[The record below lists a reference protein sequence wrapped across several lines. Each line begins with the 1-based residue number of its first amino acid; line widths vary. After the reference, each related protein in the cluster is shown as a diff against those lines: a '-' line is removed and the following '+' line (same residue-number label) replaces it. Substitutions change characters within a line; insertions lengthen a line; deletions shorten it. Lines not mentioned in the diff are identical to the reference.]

1 LTQIKVRLNDEKEL
15 MPYQISADTGGTF
28 IDVVIRDSEGREEI
42 GKSLTTHDQ
51 VSRGLFK
58 AIESAAEPFG
68 LGVDEILSRT
78 DLFIYGTTRA
88 TNAIVTRN
96 VAKTALLT
104 TQGFTDVLVLKEG
117 GKLGGHDFSRDYPE
131 PYIPRSST
139 FAVQERVTSEGDI
152 ALPLDEEAVRATLL
166 TLKEDGYEA
175 VAVALLW
182 SIVNPSHE
190 ARIGELIKEILPA
203 VPYTL
208 SHELVP
214 IIREYRRASATSIDA
229 SLKPL
234 MQHHF
239 LQLRSDL
246 EAAGYDKQLLVST
259 SMGGVMSVDEVIESP
274 IHTAKSGPA
283 MAPIAGLAY
292 SLAEG
297 YGGNML
303 VCDTGGTTFDVGIT
317 RDSQQIYTRD
327 TWLGG
332 TWEGDLLGIS
342 SVDIRSVGSGG
353 GSIAWVD
360 DGGLLRVGPQSAG
373 SEPGPACYGQGGSA
387 PTVSDAATVLGYLN
401 PDNFLGGRMALD
413 VGAAALVFDELAA
426 KLGIN
431 RYEAAWGV
439 LALANDTMIKA
450 VQEVATSQGLSAVDA
465 TIVAG
470 GGAAGLNIMSIA
482 KELGSQQVVLP
493 KIASALSASGMHFAD
508 IVKEEACAYI
518 TSSARFD
525 FKGVNATLDL
535 LESRLDAFLERT
547 GLQDGNASVELVAEA
562 RYQAQVWDVDVMLP
576 LKRFNSEDDVER
588 FVEEFHRAHERI
600 FAIRDEGSAIEVI
613 NWKARLTVELPGGR
627 ADFDPAQPAVS
638 EQSEIRHC
646 YFGTS
651 EPVPTRIYRPEHLR
665 VGTTVSGP
673 AIIEEPTT
681 TVVIYPGMTAEVS
694 TSRNYILHA
703 EGKNR

>member
-1 LTQIKVRLNDEKEL
+1 MT
-15 MPYQISADTGGTF
+15 YQISADTGGTF

-42 GKSLTTHDQ
+42 GKSLTTHDR

-58 AIESAAEPFG
+58 AIETAAEPFG
-68 LGVDEILSRT
+68 LDLERMLSEAE
-78 DLFIYGTTRA
+78 LFIYGTTLA

-104 TQGFTDVLVLKEG
+104 TEGFTDVLVLKEG
-117 GKLGGHDFSRDYPE
+117 GKLAGHDFSHDYPE
-131 PYIPRSST
+131 PYIPRSRT
-139 FAVQERVTSEGDI
+139 FGVKERVNSEGSVDV
-152 ALPLDEEAVRATLL
+152 ALDEEAVRNTLHRL
-166 TLKEDGYEA
+166 GESGYEA
-175 VAVALLW
+175 VAVSLLW
-182 SIVNPSHE
+182 SIVNPAHE
-190 ARIGELIKEILPA
+190 ARIAELIEEILPGI
-203 VPYTL
+203 PYTL
-208 SHELVP
+208 SHRLVP

-229 SLKPL
+229 SLKPI

-239 LQLRSDL
+239 RQLREDL
-246 EAAGYDKQLLVST
+246 QEAGYSGQLLVST
-259 SMGGVMSVDEVIESP
+259 SMGGIMSVDEVIESP

-297 YGGNML
+297 FGGNML
-303 VCDTGGTTFDVGIT
+303 VCDTGGTTFDVGLA
-317 RDSQQIYTRD
+317 RDGQQIYTRD

-332 TWEGDLLGIS
+332 TWEGDLLGVS

-373 SEPGPACYGQGGSA
+373 SEPGPACYGQGGTA

-413 VGAAALVFDELAA
+413 VAAAERVLDELAA
-426 KLGIN
+426 ELGID
-431 RYEAAWGV
+431 RYQAAWGV
-439 LALANDTMIKA
+439 LTLANDTMIKA
-450 VQEVATSQGLSAVDA
+450 VQEVATSQGLSTVDA

-470 GGAAGLNIMSIA
+470 GGAAGINIMSIA
-482 KELGSQQVVLP
+482 KELGSQHIVLP

-508 IVKEEACAYI
+508 IVKEEAHAHI

-525 FKGVNATLDL
+525 FDGVNATLDL
-535 LESRLDAFLERT
+535 LESRLQDFLDRT
-547 GLQDGNASVELVAEA
+547 GLSEREARIEFVAEA
-562 RYQAQVWDVDVMLP
+562 RYQAQVWDVDAIVP
-576 LKRFNSEDDVER
+576 FERFRSVADVEQ
-588 FVEEFHRAHERI
+588 FIEEFHRAHERI

-627 ADFDPAQPAVS
+627 LDFDPEQPERVDDPAV
-638 EQSEIRHC
+638 RDC

-651 EPVPTRIYRPEHLR
+651 IPVPTRIYRPEHLEI
-665 VGTTVSGP
+665 GAAIQGP

-681 TVVIYPGMTAEVS
+681 TVVVYPGMAAEVS
-694 TSRNYILHA
+694 STRNYILHA

>member
-1 LTQIKVRLNDEKEL
+1 MK
-15 MPYQISADTGGTF
+15 YQISADTGGTF

-42 GKSLTTHDQ
+42 GKSLTTHDR

-58 AIESAAEPFG
+58 AIETAAEPFG
-68 LGVDEILSRT
+68 LDLGSMLSAA

-104 TQGFTDVLVLKEG
+104 TEGFTDVLVLKEG
-117 GKLGGHDFSRDYPE
+117 GKLGGHDFSRDYPA
-131 PYIPRSST
+131 PYIPRSRT
-139 FAVQERVTSEGDI
+139 FPVRERVTSEGSVDI
-152 ALPLDEEAVRATLL
+152 ALDEDAVRSTLGL
-166 TLKEDGYEA
+166 LKDEAYEA
-175 VAVALLW
+175 VAVSLLW
-182 SIVNPSHE
+182 SIVNPDHE
-190 ARIGELIKEILPA
+190 ARIGELIEEIMPGTA
-203 VPYTL
+203 YTL
-208 SHELVP
+208 SHRLVP
-214 IIREYRRASATSIDA
+214 IIREYRRASATAIDA
-229 SLKPL
+229 SLKPI

-239 LQLRSDL
+239 RQLREDL
-246 EAAGYDKQLLVST
+246 QDAGYGGQLLVST

-292 SLAEG
+292 SLAEDF
-297 YGGNML
+297 GGNML

-317 RDSQQIYTRD
+317 RDGQQIYTRD

-373 SEPGPACYGQGGSA
+373 SEPGPACYGQGGTA

-413 VGAAALVFDELAA
+413 VEAAHRVIDGLAGE
-426 KLGIN
+426 LGID

-439 LALANDTMIKA
+439 LTLANDTMIKA
-450 VQEVATSQGLSAVDA
+450 VQEVATSQGLSTVDA

-470 GGAAGLNIMSIA
+470 GGAAGINIMNIA
-482 KELGSQQVVLP
+482 KELGSQNVVLP

-508 IVKEEACAYI
+508 IVKEEAHAHI
-518 TSSARFD
+518 TSTARFD
-525 FKGVNATLDL
+525 FDGVNATLDL
-535 LESRLDAFLERT
+535 LESRLQDFLART
-547 GLQDGNASVELVAEA
+547 GLSEGRARIEFIAEA
-562 RYQAQVWDVDVMLP
+562 RYQAQVWDVDAALP
-576 LKRFNSEDDVER
+576 AARFRDEEDVAQ
-588 FVEEFHRAHERI
+588 FAEEFHRAHERI

-613 NWKARLTVELPGGR
+613 NWKARLTVELESGRPDFNPGQAESGDR
-627 ADFDPAQPAVS
+627 PA
-638 EQSEIRHC
+638 EREC
-646 YFGTS
+646 YFGTA
-651 EPVPTRIYRPEHLR
+651 EPVLTRIYRPEHLEI
-665 VGTTVSGP
+665 GATVHGP

-681 TVVIYPGMTAEVS
+681 TVVVYPGMAAEVS
-694 TSRNYILHA
+694 STRNYILHS